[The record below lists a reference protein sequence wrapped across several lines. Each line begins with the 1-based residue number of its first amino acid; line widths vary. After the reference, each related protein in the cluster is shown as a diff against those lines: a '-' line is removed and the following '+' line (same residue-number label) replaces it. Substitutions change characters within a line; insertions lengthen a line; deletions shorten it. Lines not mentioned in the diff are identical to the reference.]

1 MDFDFTR
8 ENPFRNYEKEIDNL
22 DFNRTADGNSSISSK
37 DRLSPEMCAMVRN
50 ALHEIKNAVVKVGG
64 KVLNIGLRVL
74 EFIFKA
80 IELYPQTACGLLI
93 VACIHG
99 IARTIPFFG
108 HLLDAFMVPFD
119 ALIIGSAV
127 IKDFLGADTFKRMM
141 FALEKAVTATAM

>member
-1 MDFDFTR
+1 
-8 ENPFRNYEKEIDNL
+8 
-22 DFNRTADGNSSISSK
+22 
-37 DRLSPEMCAMVRN
+37 MCAMVRN

-80 IELYPQTACGLLI
+80 IELYPRTACGLLI

-108 HLLDAFMVPFD
+108 HLLDAFMVPLD

-127 IKDFLGADTFKRMM
+127 IKDFLGSDIFKRML
-141 FALEKAVTATAM
+141 FALEKAVTATAAGLWLLVGCQFLLLLEELSQELPRF